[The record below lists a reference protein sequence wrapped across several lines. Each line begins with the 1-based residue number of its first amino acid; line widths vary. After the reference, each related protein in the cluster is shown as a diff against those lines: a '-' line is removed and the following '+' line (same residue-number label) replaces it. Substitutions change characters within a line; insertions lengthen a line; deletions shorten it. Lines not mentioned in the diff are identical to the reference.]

1 VVAIGRASGGTPDTP
16 EFSAQPK
23 MRPNEVLPEYHI
35 FVNSF
40 QGEALYP
47 ELWVKFSVY
56 PGVEFRTAKLWKQL
70 RGDSHAL
77 FSGESSPAW
86 S

>member
-35 FVNSF
+35 FVNYLL
-40 QGEALYP
+40 GEALYM
-47 ELWVKFSVY
+47 LI
-56 PGVEFRTAKLWKQL
+56 
-70 RGDSHAL
+70 
-77 FSGESSPAW
+77 
-86 S
+86 